1 MNPDA
6 LQEAW
11 QTQTSQRRL
20 TINADV
26 LLEEVRHRERSFR
39 RTIFW
44 RDVREVGVAGLLAV
58 FFLWFGIK
66 GLVWSLFVL
75 AALLAG
81 VAVFMVVDRLR
92 QRRRHPSH
100 SDPLVACAEE
110 SLAQI
115 NHQIWL
121 LKNVFWWYLLPPGVG
136 MALFYGQVSWS
147 MLEAGLWRLKD
158 LWGPLG
164 GILVL
169 WGVYWLNQ
177 NCVRKELEPR
187 QRELE
192 ALLQSLKDTNRV
204 GNLPEGDIQG

>member
-1 MNPDA
+1 MNPDE
-6 LQEAW
+6 LKQTW
-11 QTQTSQRRL
+11 QAQTSQRRL
-20 TINADV
+20 AIDADA
-26 LLEEVRHRERSFR
+26 LLKEVRHKERSFR

-58 FFLWFGIK
+58 FFLWFGIE
-66 GLVWSLFVL
+66 GRVWSLFVL

-81 VAVFMVVDRLR
+81 VAIFMIVDRLR
-92 QRRRHPSH
+92 QRRRHLSH

-147 MLEAGLWRLKD
+147 LLEAGLWRLKD

-164 GILVL
+164 GVLVF

-177 NCVRKELEPR
+177 LCVRKDLEPR
-187 QRELE
+187 RGELQ
-192 ALLQSLKDTNRV
+192 ALIASLNGASVD
-204 GNLPEGDIQG
+204 